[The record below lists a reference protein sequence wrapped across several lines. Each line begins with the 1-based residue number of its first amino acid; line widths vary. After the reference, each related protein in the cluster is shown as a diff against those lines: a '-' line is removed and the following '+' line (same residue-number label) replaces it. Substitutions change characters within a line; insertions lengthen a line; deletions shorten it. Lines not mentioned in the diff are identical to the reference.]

1 MTQLR
6 LRGADL
12 AWQDLDG
19 DIVALEPTASVY
31 LTTNPSGALLWRLLA
46 RGTTHDELVG
56 ALVEAYGLPAADAAQ
71 DVDAFVED
79 LRTRE
84 LLAA

>member
-1 MTQLR
+1 M
-6 LRGADL
+6 

-31 LTTNPSGALLWRLLA
+31 LTTNSAGALLWRLLA
-46 RGTTHDELVG
+46 RGATRDELAG
-56 ALVEAYGLPAADAAQ
+56 ALVAAYGLPATDALQ

-79 LRTRE
+79 LRTHD
-84 LLAA
+84 LLAG

>member
-31 LTTNPSGALLWRLLA
+31 LTTNAAGALLWRLLA
-46 RGTTHDELVG
+46 RGATHDELVG
-56 ALVEAYGLPAADAAQ
+56 ALVAAYGLPAADAAQ

-79 LRTRE
+79 LRIRE